1 LSNDIYKLNEIAKL
15 GNRLEGPQSRPS
27 DYLRPYGYTQFED
40 KTVAFQRVTTTGLNP
55 AFRINI
61 NTPVYSRVM
70 FHGGNQ
76 YSYATCSHY
85 RQLSP
90 SASELY
96 VLPFQINQT
105 TGAITVGTGSQVI
118 LDTVA
123 GTESS
128 TMQWGS
134 AGTHGWFFGYLGRTY
149 VAAWTVSN
157 NVVSGVQSVVVG
169 ARDNV
174 GAPLAHSSG
183 NQNHEQSCTRPNG
196 STSYFAPGA
205 RTFNSSAAT
214 IGAYD
219 LVYSYNGT
227 TLTKTRENAL
237 DATNTNGSQWH
248 GTAPVTPQWSANFEA
263 GTAGAT
269 AGWRQFTTTAGA
281 TRFQSLNDVL
291 APVVT
296 VNGNTHMGSPQL
308 HMAENMTGFQLS
320 DGTTLIYDRVGTVTR
335 IGTAAGGYQVTNVTE
350 AARSGNGF
358 PVPQSGRSFVTSITP
373 VAQDTWWVSNVVT
386 PVEYI
391 KIYINPSTL
400 EVQYLDSFNINTNTL
415 TQSRINTAFDVGG
428 IMLTGTD
435 RQFFLTVA
443 PGSRQSCTRA
453 KIRVVQHGRAGR

>member
-1 LSNDIYKLNEIAKL
+1 MSNDIYKLNEIAKL
-15 GNRLEGPQSRPS
+15 QNRLEGPQTRPS

-40 KTVAFQRVTTTGLNP
+40 QTVAFQRVTTTGLNP

-61 NTPVYSRVM
+61 NSIVYSRVM

-76 YSYATCSHY
+76 YSYATCNYY
-85 RQLSP
+85 RQASP

-123 GTESS
+123 GTETS
-128 TMQWGS
+128 TMQWGN
-134 AGTHGWFFGYLGRTY
+134 AGTHGWLFGYLGRHY
-149 VAAWTVSN
+149 MAAWTVSN

-174 GAPLAHSSG
+174 GAPLAHTSA
-183 NQNHEQSCTRPNG
+183 NQNNEQSCTRPNG
-196 STSYFAPGA
+196 NTSYFAPGTRA
-205 RTFNSSAAT
+205 YNSSAAIT
-214 IGAYD
+214 GTYD
-219 LVYSYNGT
+219 WVYSYNGT
-227 TLTKTRENAL
+227 TLTKTRENLL
-237 DATNTNGSQWH
+237 DNSTNYSQHH
-248 GTAPVTPQWSANFEA
+248 GTAPVAPQWSANFEA

-269 AGWRQFTTTAGA
+269 VGWRSYNTTLGA
-281 TRFQSLNDVL
+281 SRFQSLNDVL
-291 APVVT
+291 APAAT
-296 VNGNTHMGSPQL
+296 VNGNTHMGSPQI
-308 HMAENMTGFQLS
+308 HMNENMTGFQLS
-320 DGTTLIYDRVGTVTR
+320 DGTTLIYDRIGTVSR
-335 IGTAAGGYQVTNVTE
+335 IGTAAAGYPITNVTE

-400 EVQYLDSFNINTNTL
+400 EVQYLDSININQNTL
-415 TQSRINTAFDVGG
+415 TQNRINAAYNVGG
-428 IMLTGTD
+428 IMMTGTD
-435 RQFFLTVA
+435 RQFFLTVS
-443 PGSRQSCTRA
+443 PGERQSCTRA
-453 KIRVVQHGRAGR
+453 KIRVIRHGRAGR

>member
-15 GNRLEGPQSRPS
+15 QNSLEGRQNRPG
-27 DYLRPYGYTQFED
+27 DYLRPYGYTKFED
-40 KTVAFQRVTTTGLNP
+40 QTVAFQRVTTTGLNP
-55 AFRINI
+55 AFRIND
-61 NTPVYSRVM
+61 NTIVYSRVM

-76 YSYATCSHY
+76 YSYATTNYY
-85 RQLSP
+85 RNPTP

-123 GTESS
+123 GTEAS
-128 TMQWGS
+128 TQMWGG

-157 NVVSGVQSVVVG
+157 NTVSGIQSQVVG

-174 GAPLAHSSG
+174 GAPLAHIAS
-183 NQNHEQSCTRPNG
+183 NQNQEQSCTRPNG
-196 STSYFAPGA
+196 GTSYFAPGA
-205 RTFNSSAAT
+205 RTHNSSGSQ

-219 LVYSYNGT
+219 LVWSYNGT

-237 DATNTNGSQWH
+237 SDATALSQWH
-248 GTAPVTPQWSANFEA
+248 YTAPVAPQWSANFEA

-269 AGWRQFTTTAGA
+269 VGWRQYVTTAGA

-291 APVVT
+291 APAIT
-296 VNGNTHMGSPQL
+296 VNGNTHAISPQVHYGEL
-308 HMAENMTGFQLS
+308 CTGFQLS
-320 DGTTLIYDRVGTVTR
+320 DGTTLIYDRLGTVTR
-335 IGTAAGGYQVTNVTE
+335 IGTAGSGYQVTNVTE
-350 AARSGNGF
+350 QARAGNGF
-358 PVPQSGRSFVTSITP
+358 PTPQSGRSFVTSITP
-373 VAQDTWWVSNVVT
+373 VAQDTWWLSNVVS

-400 EVQYLDSFNINTNTL
+400 EVQYLDSININQNTNT
-415 TQSRINTAFDVGG
+415 QNRINAAYNVGG
-428 IMLTGTD
+428 IMMTGTD
-435 RQFFLTVA
+435 RQFFLTVS
-443 PGSRQSCTRA
+443 PGERQMLTRA
-453 KIRVVQHGRAGR
+453 KIRVIRHGRAGR